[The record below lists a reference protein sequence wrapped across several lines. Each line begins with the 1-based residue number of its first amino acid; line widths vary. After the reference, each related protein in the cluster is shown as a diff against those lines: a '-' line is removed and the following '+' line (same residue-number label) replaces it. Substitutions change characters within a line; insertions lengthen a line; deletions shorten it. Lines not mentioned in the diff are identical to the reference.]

1 MAPGESSLLHGFEAH
16 HSLAAITS
24 CSRFGDLTN
33 TGLEAQKPLWF
44 AQFSCLYPCM
54 AERRGGE
61 GDRRVVV
68 SVLTRALSLLIRVPC
83 HPQGKKYLV
92 LLEGRGAEGADFP
105 VCRQL
110 HPGLW
115 NEYT

>member
-1 MAPGESSLLHGFEAH
+1 
-16 HSLAAITS
+16 
-24 CSRFGDLTN
+24 
-33 TGLEAQKPLWF
+33 
-44 AQFSCLYPCM
+44 M

-61 GDRRVVV
+61 GDKRVVV

-83 HPQGKKYLV
+83 HPQAKKYLV
-92 LLEGRGAEGADFP
+92 LLEGAEEADFL

-115 NEYT
+115 NGYT